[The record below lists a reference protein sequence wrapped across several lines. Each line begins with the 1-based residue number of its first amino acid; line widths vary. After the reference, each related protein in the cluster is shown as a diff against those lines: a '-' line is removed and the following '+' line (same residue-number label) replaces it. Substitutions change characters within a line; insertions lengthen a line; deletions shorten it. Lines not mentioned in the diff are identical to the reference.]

1 MPVPQMISK
10 FKLHFDFFEVRAKLT
25 GKFNDTSAQQLMTE
39 RMKSTTLTTYQGQVW
54 ARGDFF

>member
-1 MPVPQMISK
+1 MISK

-39 RMKSTTLTTYQGQVW
+39 KIKSNPDLIVFNFKYFS
-54 ARGDFF
+54 APEREILN

>member
-1 MPVPQMISK
+1 MPIPQIISK
-10 FKLHFDFFEVRAKLT
+10 FKLPFDFFEVRAKLT

-39 RMKSTTLTTYQGQVW
+39 RMKSTTLTTYQGQFW